1 MAHGCGSREVHS
13 IDRNQPDNSHDRKT
27 LWIESKNAIHCIQVT
42 PTDTPINHGIFLES
56 VALAPLYAVT
66 MPFIV
71 SVLMKKKKSFKVY
84 KPKFSKSAIS

>member
-1 MAHGCGSREVHS
+1 M
-13 IDRNQPDNSHDRKT
+13 
-27 LWIESKNAIHCIQVT
+27 QVT

-71 SVLMKKKKSFKVY
+71 TVSIFLRMQLYLKSRN
-84 KPKFSKSAIS
+84 I